1 MKHPFFDSLAEHWD
15 EMQDLPMLS
24 KRIRKFF
31 AAISL
36 EKNERIMDLGC
47 GTGNVTREL
56 LDWLGPDGRVTA
68 VDISDRMIEI
78 AKSKIQDSRLSWRC
92 ADVVQT
98 GLPHASFDRI
108 ICFSAWPHFTD
119 PVGTLKELSR
129 MLKPRGEISI
139 LHFISRAAVNGIHT
153 HVGDPAI
160 HSHLLLPVEELARLF
175 AENGFEIVRKI
186 DTDTEYLLQARKSK

>member
-1 MKHPFFDSLAEHWD
+1 MKHPFFDLLAEHWD

-24 KRIRKFF
+24 ERLKRFF
-31 AAISL
+31 ASINL
-36 EKNERIMDLGC
+36 LKNEHIMDLGC

-56 LDWLGPDGRVTA
+56 LDWLGPDGQVTA

-78 AKSKIQDSRLSWRC
+78 AKSKIQDPRLSWCC

-98 GLPHASFDRI
+98 GLSNASFDRV

-129 MLKPRGEISI
+129 MLKSRSEISI
-139 LHFISRAAVNGIHT
+139 LHFISRDAVNHIHT
-153 HVGDPAI
+153 HVEDSAI
-160 HSHLLLPVEELARLF
+160 HSHLLLPVEELAKLF
-175 AENGFEIVRKI
+175 EENGFETIQKI
-186 DTDTEYLLQARKSK
+186 DTDTEYLLRARKSK